1 MFTGPRFTRTVNTVR
16 FRGRVVCRVISKY
29 FSNEKIANMMSL
41 QTGNK
46 LSYTTEFVITFEK
59 EKMEKVTVVGYHI
72 CGPVC
77 YSCNETYKDDD
88 LLVGHA
94 TGLCVAMSAV
104 SEVHVHLLTS
114 LSLKTI
120 QNWLFRYMEE
130 YEASYLIRKHIS

>member
-1 MFTGPRFTRTVNTVR
+1 
-16 FRGRVVCRVISKY
+16 
-29 FSNEKIANMMSL
+29 MSL

-46 LSYTTEFVITFEK
+46 LSYTTEFVITYEK
-59 EKMEKVTVVGYHI
+59 EKIKKLLLLATI

-77 YSCNETYKDDD
+77 YSSNETYKDDD
-88 LLVGHA
+88 LLVEHA

-120 QNWLFRYMEE
+120 QNWQFIYMEE
-130 YEASYLIRKHIS
+130 YEASYLISQTNIMNKHSNKY